1 VSCSY
6 RHLFRRALDADPGR
20 LHFAAHSH
28 HLWPDV
34 SRDAQIAAWD
44 DAIRLADRKWGMIFD
59 EVLGRAR
66 AHVARRLGLRAGDTI
81 TYAANTHE
89 MVTRILS
96 CLDPHRPA
104 RVLTTTSEFHSWKRQ
119 LRRLEEDEL
128 VEVTRID
135 VEPFDTFDARFA
147 AAARAGSDGH
157 PFDLVYVSHVFF
169 DSGFVVEGLSAIADA
184 LMPETF
190 LVIDGYHAFMAI
202 PVDLGALAAR
212 AFYLTGGYKY
222 AMSGEAVCFAHCPP
236 GYGERPRNTGWFA
249 GFGSLREGVADRI
262 PYSGDGLR
270 FMGATFDPTPVYRFN
285 AVMDLWDAE
294 GVRVADLHAHVATLQ
309 ERFLDGLDPEPAGP
323 VRVSNLVPSR
333 AVRRRGHFLTFRD
346 PDAQRAFDRLLAENV
361 VTDVRGDR
369 LRFGFGIYHDPED
382 VDRLLGRLRTILR

>member
-1 VSCSY
+1 MSRSY
-6 RHLFRRALDADPGR
+6 RHLFGRALEADPDR

-44 DAIRLADRKWGMIFD
+44 DAVRLADRKWGMIFD
-59 EVLGRAR
+59 DVLGRAR
-66 AHVARRLGLRAGDTI
+66 AHVARRLGLVDPSTI

-89 MVTRILS
+89 VVTRILS
-96 CLDPHRPA
+96 CLDPHRPI
-104 RVLTTTSEFHSWKRQ
+104 RVLTTGGEFHSWKRQ
-119 LRRLEEDEL
+119 LGRLEEDGL
-128 VEVTRID
+128 VEVTRVE
-135 VEPFDTFDARFA
+135 VEPFDTFDQRIA
-147 AAARAGSDGH
+147 AAARDGIGGH
-157 PFDLVYVSHVFF
+157 AFDLVYVSHVFF
-169 DSGFVVEGLSAIADA
+169 DSGFVVDGLEGLAAA
-184 LMPETF
+184 LAPETF
-190 LVIDGYHAFMAI
+190 LVIDGYHAFMAV
-202 PVDLGALAAR
+202 PVELGAIADR

-262 PYSGDGLR
+262 PYSADGLR

-294 GVRVADLHAHVATLQ
+294 GVSVADLHAHVQALQ
-309 ERFLDGLDPEPAGP
+309 DRFLDGIENAPVGP

-333 AVRRRGHFLTFRD
+333 AIRRRGHFLTFRD
-346 PDAQRAFDRLLAENV
+346 PGVQAVFDRLLAANV

-369 LRFGFGIYHDPED
+369 LRFGFGIYHDPD
-382 VDRLLGRLRTILR
+382 DIDRLLARLRTTLR